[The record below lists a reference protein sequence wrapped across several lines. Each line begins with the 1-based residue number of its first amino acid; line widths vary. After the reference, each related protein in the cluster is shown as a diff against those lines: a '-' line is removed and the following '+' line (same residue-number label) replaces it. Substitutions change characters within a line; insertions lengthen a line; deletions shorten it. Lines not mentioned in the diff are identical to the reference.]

1 MKNLIITALDEAMKK
16 LDKQTPSTKKVCK
29 DINIDDVRPIDL
41 VNFMEDN
48 DIPRDA
54 WFSSTQNSYDAF
66 EGDFKLE
73 WEIDLPTTDKDK
85 LAFRKKRFT
94 QIAWKYVYDSLIANG
109 YERVGFDSGKLK
121 EFYNTIIYE
130 MYLAKDFDKLVKRY
144 SLSFKKDK

>member
-1 MKNLIITALDEAMKK
+1 MKNIILKALDGAMKK
-16 LDKQTPSTKKVCK
+16 LDKQTPTTKKVCK

-48 DIPRDA
+48 VIPHNA
-54 WFSSTQNSYDAF
+54 WFSSTPNGYDGF

-73 WEIDLPTTDKDK
+73 WEIDVPTTDKDK
-85 LAFRKKRFT
+85 LEYRKKRFT
-94 QIAWKYVYDSLIANG
+94 NIAWNFVYNSLINNG
-109 YERVGFDSGKLK
+109 FKRVGFCSSLLK
-121 EFYNTIIYE
+121 EFDNTTIYE